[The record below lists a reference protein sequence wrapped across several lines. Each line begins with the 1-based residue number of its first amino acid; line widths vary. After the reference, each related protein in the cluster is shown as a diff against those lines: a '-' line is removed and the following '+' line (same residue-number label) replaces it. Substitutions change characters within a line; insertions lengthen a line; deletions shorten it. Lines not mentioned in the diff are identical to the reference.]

1 MKVLTFTSYKE
12 HCELY
17 TIIHGLIA
25 VRGCQIG
32 LARKDII
39 SDTAMITVML
49 YEAGS
54 CVGIGDRQVKFTL
67 SAETYSIDD
76 LNT

>member
-32 LARKDII
+32 LARNRHNI
-39 SDTAMITVML
+39 
-49 YEAGS
+49 
-54 CVGIGDRQVKFTL
+54 R
-67 SAETYSIDD
+67 YSHDNRD
-76 LNT
+76 AL